1 MAIRTDLALEA
12 RSLWQESADQT
23 SELEG
28 VKAREFEVQGIP
40 VTEVQILNDAGSA
53 ALQKPVGR
61 YMTLELENDQK
72 REGDRLCQAAEA
84 LAEML
89 QQLLKL
95 ERTDQVLVVGL
106 GNPAVTPDAL
116 GPRALNY
123 VLVTRHLI
131 EQMPK
136 QFGMFRAVS
145 ALAPG
150 VLGTTGL
157 ESVEVVRGV
166 IEHAAPTRVI
176 VIDALASRDPAR
188 VCSTIQLADSGIVP
202 GSGIGNS
209 RQAFNHQTLGVPVVA
224 VGVPTVV
231 DAVTLV
237 TDYLERNSLK
247 APEDSLRQGLVVTP
261 SDIDAKIGRI
271 VRILGLGIS
280 RALHPELTIAE
291 IQNCMN

>member
-1 MAIRTDLALEA
+1 MAVRTDLALEA
-12 RSLWQESADQT
+12 RSLWQESAEQT

-28 VKAREFEVQGIP
+28 VKAREFEVQGLA
-40 VTEVQILNDAGSA
+40 VTEVQILDETGAQ

-61 YMTLELENDQK
+61 YMTLEIENDK
-72 REGDRLCQAAEA
+72 NREGAGLCQAVEA

-89 QQLLKL
+89 QRLLKL
-95 ERTDQVLVVGL
+95 EQTDQVLVVGL

-116 GPRALNY
+116 GPRTLNH
-123 VLVTRHLI
+123 VLVTRHII

-136 QFGMFRAVS
+136 QFGLFRSVS

-166 IEHAAPTRVI
+166 IAHAAPTRVI
-176 VIDALASRDPAR
+176 VVDALAARDPAR

-209 RQAFNHQTLGVPVVA
+209 RQAFNQQTLGVPVVA

-231 DAVTLV
+231 DAATLV
-237 TDYLERNSLK
+237 TDYLKRNGLE

-261 SDIDAKIGRI
+261 GDIDAKLGRM

-280 RALHPELTIAE
+280 RALHSELTVSE